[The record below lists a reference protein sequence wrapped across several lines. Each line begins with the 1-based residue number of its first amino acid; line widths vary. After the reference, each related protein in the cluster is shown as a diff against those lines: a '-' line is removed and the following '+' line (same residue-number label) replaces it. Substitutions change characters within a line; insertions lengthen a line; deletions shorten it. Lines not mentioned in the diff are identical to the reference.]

1 MPQSCMPETFDDVG
15 HCVDAL
21 LRRLGSRIVLAM
33 PLGIGKPNPL
43 ANEIYRRAAR
53 DPTIDLTIVTALSL
67 LKPVARSPLEARLV
81 EPLAQRVFGSYVEP
95 DYARA
100 VLDGRVP
107 ANVRVI
113 EFFLTPGA
121 FLGCAHAQQ
130 NHLSTNY
137 TYVQRDLMALGVNV
151 IAQLVARRIHDGEML
166 LSFGSN
172 PDVTVD
178 LLPAL
183 AAARAAGRDIVMI
196 GEIHAQLPF
205 MTGHAQVEPQR
216 FDFLI
221 DDPRYDHDL
230 FCPPNPPLGTV
241 DHAIGLHASS
251 LVRDGG
257 TLQIGIGELGDAL
270 VYALLLRHQQNGT
283 WAQALAALADPHGTA
298 PPAPAADG
306 GAFAAGLFASTEMFV
321 DHLLELYRAGVLR
334 RRVYDSL
341 AIERLLAAGAIS
353 ERFDAGILTAL
364 AAAGVGPTLD
374 AAEFAELRRYGVFRE
389 DTEFDSG
396 SVRAHGGEWIAADLA
411 DAPTRMRLAAE
422 CLGRE
427 LKNGQ
432 VLHAGFFLG
441 PRGFYAALR
450 ELPESDRAQF
460 GMRGVA
466 WVNQLYGPDQE
477 LRALQRRCAR
487 FVNTTM
493 MVTLLGAAVSDT
505 LADGRVVSG
514 VGGQYN
520 FVAMAHALPDAR
532 SVVCVRST
540 RTHRGHTT
548 SNIIWG
554 QGNET
559 LPRHLRD
566 IVVTEYGIAELRGR
580 TDAEVIAALLEVAD
594 SRFQPQLLARARA
607 AGKIAAGYR
616 IPDACRN
623 NLPQRLEQALSTHR
637 ERGYFSDYPFGTD
650 LTREEIALAGALK
663 FLEAR
668 TATPL
673 GRVRT
678 VARALASRGDPR
690 PHAAALERM
699 RLERPRGLS
708 EWLEQ
713 RLVVMALEATG
724 EPERV

>member
-1 MPQSCMPETFDDVG
+1 
-15 HCVDAL
+15 
-21 LRRLGSRIVLAM
+21 
-33 PLGIGKPNPL
+33 
-43 ANEIYRRAAR
+43 
-53 DPTIDLTIVTALSL
+53 
-67 LKPVARSPLEARLV
+67 
-81 EPLAQRVFGSYVEP
+81 
-95 DYARA
+95 
-100 VLDGRVP
+100 
-107 ANVRVI
+107 
-113 EFFLTPGA
+113 
-121 FLGCAHAQQ
+121 
-130 NHLSTNY
+130 
-137 TYVQRDLMALGVNV
+137 
-151 IAQLVARRIHDGEML
+151 
-166 LSFGSN
+166 
-172 PDVTVD
+172 
-178 LLPAL
+178 
-183 AAARAAGRDIVMI
+183 
-196 GEIHAQLPF
+196 
-205 MTGHAQVEPQR
+205 
-216 FDFLI
+216 
-221 DDPRYDHDL
+221 
-230 FCPPNPPLGTV
+230 
-241 DHAIGLHASS
+241 
-251 LVRDGG
+251 
-257 TLQIGIGELGDAL
+257 
-270 VYALLLRHQQNGT
+270 
-283 WAQALAALADPHGTA
+283 
-298 PPAPAADG
+298 
-306 GAFAAGLFASTEMFV
+306 
-321 DHLLELYRAGVLR
+321 
-334 RRVYDSL
+334 
-341 AIERLLAAGAIS
+341 
-353 ERFDAGILTAL
+353 
-364 AAAGVGPTLD
+364 
-374 AAEFAELRRYGVFRE
+374 VFRE

-427 LKNGQ
+427 LRNGQ

-477 LRALQRRCAR
+477 LRVLQRRCAR